1 MDHLPRGYMVNP
13 VNVGFL
19 LATQAGG
26 DNRPAKSLV
35 LRLQSPPFTDLAR
48 HYTERSALRVHW

>member
-1 MDHLPRGYMVNP
+1 MDHLPREHMVNP

-19 LATQAGG
+19 LATKAGG
-26 DNRPAKSLV
+26 ENRPAQSMV

-48 HYTERSALRVHW
+48 NYMERPALRVHW